1 MKWEK
6 IEKDI
11 VLWTVG
17 EALREYKDGALLTVE
32 VKRWKPIR
40 TLTQNAFFHLLVGHL
55 AHEMDMDA
63 GLIKDGIKEK
73 YGYRVSMFG
82 RLVPKPSHLCD
93 RFDEMS
99 ALIEGGFREAG
110 EHNPPIDMR
119 DWIRRWEQIRKERAN
134 DDTLHG
140 KR

>member
-40 TLTQNAFFHLLVGHL
+40 TLTQNGFFHLLLGYL

-63 GLIKDGIKEK
+63 GLIKDGIKQK
-73 YGYRVSMFG
+73 YGYRMSIFG
-82 RLVPKPSHLCD
+82 ELTPKPSHLCD
-93 RFDEMS
+93 RFEEMS
-99 ALIEGGFREAG
+99 VLIEGCFREAG
-110 EHNPPIDMR
+110 EQGLDMR

-134 DDTLHG
+134 E
-140 KR
+140 KRIL